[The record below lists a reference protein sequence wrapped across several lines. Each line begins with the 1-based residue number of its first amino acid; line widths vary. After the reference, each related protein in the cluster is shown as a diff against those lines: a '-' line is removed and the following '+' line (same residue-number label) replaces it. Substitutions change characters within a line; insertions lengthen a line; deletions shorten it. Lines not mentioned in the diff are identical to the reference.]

1 MPATLKSRFNDS
13 RGHRNGSGEARRFQ
27 AVAGTSQKPFQP
39 FPGPAKRLRRSEK
52 ILRGSRQLSKAAS
65 TPRNVS
71 AEAKRFPAVAGT
83 SQKPPQRPP
92 APPKRLGRSDEGFRG
107 CRDLSKAVSTP
118 PRGRRNDFREARRF
132 CAVAGNS
139 QKQPLRPAGAAETTP
154 EKRGGFPRLP
164 ATLKSRLIPRGS
176 VEECSPARPP
186 ASSPPG

>member
-1 MPATLKSRFNDS
+1 LPATLKSRFNDS

-83 SQKPPQRPP
+83 SQKPSQRSPGPP
-92 APPKRLGRSDEGFRG
+92 ERRGRSKKVSSSSRQ
-107 CRDLSKAVSTP
+107 LSKAASTP
-118 PRGRRNDFREARRF
+118 P
-132 CAVAGNS
+132 
-139 QKQPLRPAGAAETTP
+139 GAAETAP
-154 EKRGGFPRLP
+154 EKRESFLREPTP
-164 ATLKSRLIPRGS
+164 LKSRLYAPRSRRKWLRRSEKVFCGS
-176 VEECSPARPP
+176 RHL
-186 ASSPPG
+186 

>member
-1 MPATLKSRFNDS
+1 LPATLKSRFNDS

-83 SQKPPQRPP
+83 SQKPSQRSPGPP
-92 APPKRLGRSDEGFRG
+92 ERRGRSKKVSSSSRQ
-107 CRDLSKAVSTP
+107 LSKAASTPPGAAETAPEKQGGFSRVSTP
-118 PRGRRNDFREARRF
+118 PGTAETAPKKRERFPRLPGPLKSRLNAPRGRRN
-132 CAVAGNS
+132 
-139 QKQPLRPAGAAETTP
+139 
-154 EKRGGFPRLP
+154 
-164 ATLKSRLIPRGS
+164 GS
-176 VEECSPARPP
+176 
-186 ASSPPG
+186 